1 MTDGRAGSAR
11 TSDRGRA
18 MRVSNRLDFG
28 AVWVKTHIP
37 FISETPHGGVKH
49 LGYSKDLSVFGLHD
63 YTRVKHV
70 MHYIGA

>member
-1 MTDGRAGSAR
+1 
-11 TSDRGRA
+11 

-37 FISETPHGGVKH
+37 FISETPHHGVEH
-49 LGYSKDLSVFGLHD
+49 SGYGKDLSVFSLHD